1 MRNIFAIT
9 GVIAGLGGG
18 SVGAQPADWHRTT
31 DLDRQFAADREACR
45 KQATSISQPRPFSL
59 LPPGIS
65 GNQPTQ
71 LRGQSDLST
80 PLGADFG
87 LTPYGQSQP
96 KPVEIVD
103 GRKFTA
109 CMAARGWTRN

>member
-1 MRNIFAIT
+1 MRNIFAIA

-18 SVGAQPADWHRTT
+18 SVAAQPADWHRTT

-45 KQATSISQPRPFSL
+45 KQATSISQPHPFSL

-71 LRGQSDLST
+71 LRGQSDQST
-80 PLGADFG
+80 PLGATFG
-87 LTPYGQSQP
+87 

-103 GRKFTA
+103 GRKFSN
-109 CMAARGWTRN
+109 CMTTRGWTRN